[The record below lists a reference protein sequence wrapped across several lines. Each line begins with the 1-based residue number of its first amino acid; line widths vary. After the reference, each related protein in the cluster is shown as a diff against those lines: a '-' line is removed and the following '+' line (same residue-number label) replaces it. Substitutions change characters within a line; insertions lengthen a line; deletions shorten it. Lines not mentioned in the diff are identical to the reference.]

1 MQNFWPAGPNV
12 LLTFSHFMMT
22 DCKGQKLSLLID
34 KNKSIYN
41 AYNLPILNKNKSIKI
56 ELADGLFTMKIRI
69 L

>member
-1 MQNFWPAGPNV
+1 M
-12 LLTFSHFMMT
+12 
-22 DCKGQKLSLLID
+22 KK
-34 KNKSIYN
+34 KSIYN